1 MSTGKLVILDDRQ
14 DLLIEACV
22 GRYGF
27 SSETKLTTDWLMHF
41 DTHAKN
47 HTAILAN
54 PTILL
59 DSRFHSVLVING
71 PNLNLLGTR
80 EPEIY
85 GSETLETI
93 SQRCKNRIETTNC
106 KLEFRQS
113 NHEGEIVTWI
123 QEASDIEVLILNAGA
138 YTHTSIAIHDALKSF
153 NGLIV
158 ELHISNPHRREPFRQ
173 QSFIKSIASSAC
185 LGLGPNGYEMIL
197 ELISMEANV
206 GS

>member
-1 MSTGKLVILDDRQ
+1 MI
-14 DLLIEACV
+14 
-22 GRYGF
+22 
-27 SSETKLTTDWLMHF
+27 
-41 DTHAKN
+41 
-47 HTAILAN
+47 
-54 PTILL
+54 PTW
-59 DSRFHSVLVING
+59 
-71 PNLNLLGTR
+71 
-80 EPEIY
+80 
-85 GSETLETI
+85 
-93 SQRCKNRIETTNC
+93 IETTNC